1 VGIVYVL
8 LSQALPFFGQ
18 VNLKE
23 FFTGRDWRPTP
34 EPGTYGVLPLV
45 TGTMMITFGAGLIAL
60 PLGLLSAIYLAE
72 YARPKVR
79 AVLKP
84 ALELLAGIPTV
95 VYGYFGLFV
104 VTPALKNIFPSIQT
118 SNALAGAI
126 VVGVMILPLVSSLC
140 EDAISSVPKAL
151 REGAQGLGATKA
163 ETISKIVVPAAFS
176 GVIASFILALSRALG
191 ETMAVTLAAG
201 SNPVISL
208 DPTKGIQTAKSC
220 RTFPA
225 ITQRHRLLA
234 LMQIKPAQRRAHTV
248 RHSLWINHFFR
259 QRQIGHN
266 HRNIAHGQNI
276 MRGDKNRA
284 AADLNRIL
292 RRAHH
297 CCANALIRLFNRRAP
312 SLNAALNGFGKAR
325 A

>member
-1 VGIVYVL
+1 MISTEIDKAIVQSGQSTPPESPFNRERRLSRSLPEGIARWFCLICALLSIVTTIGIVYVL
-8 LSQALPFFGQ
+8 LSQALPFFAQ
-18 VNLKE
+18 LSIVDFL
-23 FFTGRDWRPTP
+23 TGRDWRPTP

-45 TGTMMITFGAGLIAL
+45 TGTLMITFGAGLFAL

-72 YARPKVR
+72 YAQPKVR

-104 VTPALKNIFPSIQT
+104 VTPALKNIFPAIQS

-176 GVIASFILALSRALG
+176 GVVASFILALSRALG

-201 SNPVISL
+201 SNPIVSL
-208 DPTKGIQTAKSC
+208 DPTKGIQTMTAYMVSTSKGDLVYGSMKHYSIFAVGLLLFAFTMIMNIIA
-220 RTFPA
+220 R
-225 ITQRHRLLA
+225 RLVS
-234 LMQIKPAQRRAHTV
+234 K
-248 RHSLWINHFFR
+248 F
-259 QRQIGHN
+259 
-266 HRNIAHGQNI
+266 
-276 MRGDKNRA
+276 K
-284 AADLNRIL
+284 LNYQ
-292 RRAHH
+292 
-297 CCANALIRLFNRRAP
+297 
-312 SLNAALNGFGKAR
+312 
-325 A
+325 

>member
-1 VGIVYVL
+1 MISTELDKAVVQPGQPTPPESPFNRERRLSRSLPEGFAKWFCLICALLSVVTTVGIVYVL

-18 VNLKE
+18 VNIAE
-23 FFTGRDWRPTP
+23 FFTGRTWKPTP

-45 TGTMMITFGAGLIAL
+45 TGTLMITFGAGLFAL

-79 AVLKP
+79 AILKP

-104 VTPALKNIFPSIQT
+104 VTPALKNIFPAIQS

-208 DPTKGIQTAKSC
+208 DPTKGIQTMTAYMVSTSKGDLVYGSMKHYSIFAVGLLLFAFTMIMNIIA
-220 RTFPA
+220 R
-225 ITQRHRLLA
+225 RLVS
-234 LMQIKPAQRRAHTV
+234 K
-248 RHSLWINHFFR
+248 F
-259 QRQIGHN
+259 
-266 HRNIAHGQNI
+266 
-276 MRGDKNRA
+276 K
-284 AADLNRIL
+284 LNYQ
-292 RRAHH
+292 
-297 CCANALIRLFNRRAP
+297 
-312 SLNAALNGFGKAR
+312 
-325 A
+325 

>member
-1 VGIVYVL
+1 MITTPVDKAVVHPGQPTPPESPFNRERRLSRSLPEGFARWFCFVCALLSIFTTIGIVYVL
-8 LSQALPFFGQ
+8 VSQALPFFGQ
-18 VNLKE
+18 VSAIK
-23 FFTGRDWRPTP
+23 FFSGTTWRPTP

-45 TGTMMITFGAGLIAL
+45 TGTLMITIGAGLFAL

-104 VTPALKNIFPSIQT
+104 VTPALKNIFPAIQS

-176 GVIASFILALSRALG
+176 GVVASFILALSRALG

-208 DPTKGIQTAKSC
+208 DPTKGIQTMTAYMVSTSKGDLVYGSMKHYSIFAVGLLLFAFTMVMNIIA
-220 RTFPA
+220 R
-225 ITQRHRLLA
+225 RLVS
-234 LMQIKPAQRRAHTV
+234 K
-248 RHSLWINHFFR
+248 F
-259 QRQIGHN
+259 
-266 HRNIAHGQNI
+266 
-276 MRGDKNRA
+276 K
-284 AADLNRIL
+284 LNYQ
-292 RRAHH
+292 
-297 CCANALIRLFNRRAP
+297 
-312 SLNAALNGFGKAR
+312 
-325 A
+325 

>member
-1 VGIVYVL
+1 LPEGFAKWFCLICALLSVVTTVGIVYVL

-18 VNLKE
+18 VNIAE
-23 FFTGRDWRPTP
+23 FFTGRTWKPTP

-45 TGTMMITFGAGLIAL
+45 TGTLMITVGAGLFAL
-60 PLGLLSAIYLAE
+60 PLGLLSAVYLAE

-79 AVLKP
+79 AILKP

-104 VTPALKNIFPSIQT
+104 VTPALKNIFPAIQS

-176 GVIASFILALSRALG
+176 GVVASFILALSRALG

-208 DPTKGIQTAKSC
+208 DPTKGIQTMTAYMVSTSKGDLVYGSMKHYSIFAVGLLLFAFTMIMNIIA
-220 RTFPA
+220 R
-225 ITQRHRLLA
+225 RLVS
-234 LMQIKPAQRRAHTV
+234 K
-248 RHSLWINHFFR
+248 F
-259 QRQIGHN
+259 
-266 HRNIAHGQNI
+266 
-276 MRGDKNRA
+276 K
-284 AADLNRIL
+284 LNYQ
-292 RRAHH
+292 
-297 CCANALIRLFNRRAP
+297 
-312 SLNAALNGFGKAR
+312 
-325 A
+325 